1 MIDESIN
8 VLLYPDSEETSAA
21 SLPGD
26 HYEIETR
33 VGRLSYYAVQAGQ
46 GVPLLLIHSVNAAAS
61 AYETMPLIHYY
72 SGSRPIYA
80 LELPGFG
87 HSEHSER
94 AYTPRLMTDAIH
106 AMVDEIYRRHEVRG
120 IDALALSLSCEFL
133 ARAATEAS
141 LAFRSI
147 ALVSPTGLD
156 RLEPYLGAPGST
168 RGKPLILKILNGR
181 AWRKTLFTLLTKR
194 PIIKLFLEKT
204 WGSKE
209 IDQGLLD
216 YNVFITRQPGAELAP
231 FWFLSFYLF
240 SNDVTRIYDALR
252 LPIWIVHGIRG
263 DFTDYSGLK
272 RFEGKANWTVDVFPT
287 GAYPHFEMINVFAA
301 RYDIFI
307 AEAFPS

>member
-1 MIDESIN
+1 MFHTPASQSSVTASI
-8 VLLYPDSEETSAA
+8 PA
-21 SLPGD
+21 D
-26 HYEIETR
+26 HHEFETR
-33 VGRLSYYAVQAGQ
+33 VGRLSYYAVQADE

-72 SGSRPIYA
+72 SGKRPIYA

-87 HSEHSER
+87 FSEHSER

-106 AMVDEIYRRHEVRG
+106 VVVDEICRLHCARA

-133 ARAATEAS
+133 ARAASETS
-141 LAFRSI
+141 VHFRSI
-147 ALVSPTGLD
+147 AFVSPTGLD
-156 RLEPYLGAPGST
+156 RLGPYLGAPGST
-168 RGKPLILKILNGR
+168 RGRPSILKILNGR
-181 AWRKTLFTLLTKR
+181 AWRKMLFTLLTKR

-240 SNDVTRIYDALR
+240 SNDVTRVYDALA
-252 LPIWIVHGIRG
+252 LPIWVAHGRRG

-287 GAYPHFEMINVFAA
+287 GAFPHFEMTGAFASH
-301 RYDIFI
+301 YDRFI
-307 AEAFPS
+307 AEACKS